1 MRVGLEI
8 GVRPQANRVEIR
20 ELLQLGRK
28 LFGFRHHR
36 VAHQDGDDPLPG
48 LERGPQFGP
57 DRIVRARQPIRL
69 PVGSDERDDRID
81 RRERRPDDLP
91 EVAPGRNGVDVVEDV
106 VLAERAAELVLE
118 PSREERVVGPAVSAM
133 LAIRGPGDSFGEFAL
148 LASGTRRAVSVAAL
162 ERGET
167 LSVGREAFRGLVRSH
182 PSFMD
187 VLVAL
192 LAERLRYS
200 DERILAAHFLDADAR
215 VRWAL
220 LRLVPVY
227 GDTGGVV
234 PLTQENLAELAGTAR
249 GTVNRVLR
257 EEQDHGVVT
266 LERGRIRV
274 LDPEALAARVHGLPQ
289 R

>member
-1 MRVGLEI
+1 MEFRVLQ
-8 GVRPQANRVEIR
+8 GVPPADVKAFLAMARKRVFDRAEVVFH
-20 ELLQLGRK
+20 EGDPADAVHLVTKGRFA
-28 LFGFRHHR
+28 L
-36 VAHQDGDDPLPG
+36 
-48 LERGPQFGP
+48 
-57 DRIVRARQPIRL
+57 
-69 PVGSDERDDRID
+69 
-81 RRERRPDDLP
+81 
-91 EVAPGRNGVDVVEDV
+91 
-106 VLAERAAELVLE
+106 
-118 PSREERVVGPAVSAM
+118 RVVSPLGQSAM

-227 GDTGGVV
+227 GDTGGV
-234 PLTQENLAELAGTAR
+234 ASR
-249 GTVNRVLR
+249 LR
-257 EEQDHGVVT
+257 R
-266 LERGRIRV
+266 LS
-274 LDPEALAARVHGLPQ
+274 PA
-289 R
+289 

>member
-1 MRVGLEI
+1 MEFRVLQ
-8 GVRPQANRVEIR
+8 GVPPADVKAFLAMARKRVFDRAEVVFH
-20 ELLQLGRK
+20 EGDPADAVHLVTKGRFA
-28 LFGFRHHR
+28 L
-36 VAHQDGDDPLPG
+36 
-48 LERGPQFGP
+48 
-57 DRIVRARQPIRL
+57 
-69 PVGSDERDDRID
+69 
-81 RRERRPDDLP
+81 
-91 EVAPGRNGVDVVEDV
+91 
-106 VLAERAAELVLE
+106 
-118 PSREERVVGPAVSAM
+118 RVVSPLGQSAM

-162 ERGET
+162 ERGQT

-257 EEQDHGVVT
+257 EEQDRGVVT

>member
-1 MRVGLEI
+1 
-8 GVRPQANRVEIR
+8 
-20 ELLQLGRK
+20 
-28 LFGFRHHR
+28 
-36 VAHQDGDDPLPG
+36 
-48 LERGPQFGP
+48 
-57 DRIVRARQPIRL
+57 
-69 PVGSDERDDRID
+69 
-81 RRERRPDDLP
+81 
-91 EVAPGRNGVDVVEDV
+91 
-106 VLAERAAELVLE
+106 
-118 PSREERVVGPAVSAM
+118 M

-148 LASGTRRAVSVAAL
+148 LASGRSAAVSVAAL

-167 LSVGREAFRGLVRSH
+167 LSVGREAFRGLVPSH

-220 LRLVPVY
+220 LQARAGLRRH
-227 GDTGGVV
+227 GWASS

-257 EEQDHGVVT
+257 EEQDRGVVT